1 MNTAKHERSASGSA
15 GAPPAV
21 AATPPSQH
29 VPATPRRSA
38 GDEHRPILCPC
49 CGGGAAETCC
59 DGGVAATARGARAL
73 PETCRRVSR
82 VLLIFGCC
90 FFRCWLFAFCC
101 FARGDDAAG
110 WRKAE
115 PGWKSEWPRDHAL
128 HADFK
133 TEWWYFTGNLRAVD
147 GRRFGYQVTF
157 FRQGVRAPGAR
168 AAAKSRFVVEDL
180 KFGHFTITDVGA
192 KQFHFSQ
199 QLLRGAFGE
208 AGFGD
213 GEKLA
218 WLGDWSLTLE
228 KDGAMQ
234 LRASDGARSL
244 DLRLES
250 AKPWALHGDAGLS
263 TKAEVPGHAS
273 QYYSG
278 TRMRSRGTL
287 KNDGATLAVEGESW
301 FDHEWAT
308 NQLAP
313 GQSGWDWFS
322 VQLDDGTEL
331 MIYRLRKKDGTVDGA
346 SSGSFIAKDGS
357 VRHLRLDE
365 LRLTP
370 VKFWQ
375 STKTRGKYPI
385 GWRVEVPPLG
395 IDLEVSTP
403 IETQE
408 LALDPLAYWEGMI
421 DVRGKRDG
429 RAVNGHGYLELTG
442 YAGDV
447 VGLSAPE

>member
-1 MNTAKHERSASGSA
+1 MSVIPRGTLGTAG
-15 GAPPAV
+15 G
-21 AATPPSQH
+21 TPTLPK
-29 VPATPRRSA
+29 
-38 GDEHRPILCPC
+38 
-49 CGGGAAETCC
+49 TCN
-59 DGGVAATARGARAL
+59 RL
-73 PETCRRVSR
+73 SR
-82 VLLIFGCC
+82 VALVLACR
-90 FFRCWLFAFCC
+90 FFASAF
-101 FARGDDAAG
+101 FARGEDADD
-110 WRKAE
+110 WRAAE
-115 PGWKSEWPRDHAL
+115 PGWKFEWPRDHAA
-128 HADFK
+128 HRDFK
-133 TEWWYFTGNLRAVD
+133 TEWWYFTGNLRAAD

-168 AAAKSRFVVEDL
+168 AAVQSRFVVDDL

-213 GEKLA
+213 LRKDSPFTKLA
-218 WLGDWSLTLE
+218 WLGAWSLGIGD
-228 KDGAMQ
+228 DGAMQ
-234 LRASDGARSL
+234 LRAGDGARSL
-244 DLRLES
+244 ELRLES
-250 AKPWALHGDAGLS
+250 AKPWALHGAAGLS
-263 TKAEVPGHAS
+263 TKAAVPGHAS

-287 KNDGATLAVEGESW
+287 QIEGQQVAVEGESW

-322 VQLDDGTEL
+322 VQLDDGSEL

-395 IDLEVSTP
+395 IDLEVTTP
-403 IETQE
+403 VEAQE
-408 LALDPLAYWEGMI
+408 LVLDPVAYWEGMI
-421 DVRGKRDG
+421 DVRGRREG

>member
-1 MNTAKHERSASGSA
+1 M
-15 GAPPAV
+15 
-21 AATPPSQH
+21 
-29 VPATPRRSA
+29 
-38 GDEHRPILCPC
+38 
-49 CGGGAAETCC
+49 
-59 DGGVAATARGARAL
+59 
-73 PETCRRVSR
+73 
-82 VLLIFGCC
+82 LLLV
-90 FFRCWLFAFCC
+90 CWLFALGFS
-101 FARGDDAAG
+101 ARGGDADG
-110 WRKAE
+110 WRRAE
-115 PGWKSEWPRDHAL
+115 PGWKFEWPRDHAAHL
-128 HADFK
+128 DFK
-133 TEWWYFTGNLRAVD
+133 TEWWYFTGNLRAAD

-157 FRQGVRAPGAR
+157 FRQGVRAPGER
-168 AAAKSRFVVEDL
+168 AQAQSRFVVDDL

-213 GEKLA
+213 LKSDPPITKLA
-218 WLGDWSLTLE
+218 WLGDWSLALEQHAPSLSVARPNDGEAGRQIVGPTL
-228 KDGAMQ
+228 
-234 LRASDGARSL
+234 LRASDGARTL
-244 DLRLES
+244 ELRLES
-250 AKPWALHGDAGLS
+250 TKPWALHGDAGLS
-263 TKAEVPGHAS
+263 TKADVPGHAS

-287 KNDGATLAVEGESW
+287 QIDGKPLAVEGESW

-331 MIYRLRKKDGTVDGA
+331 MIYRLRKKDGSVDGA

-357 VRHLRLDE
+357 VRHLRVEE

-385 GWRVEVPPLG
+385 AWRVEVPSLSLTL
-395 IDLEVSTP
+395 DVTTP
-403 IETQE
+403 VEAQE
-408 LALDPLAYWEGMI
+408 LALDPVAYWEGMI
-421 DVRGKRDG
+421 EVRGKRDG

-442 YAGDV
+442 YAGEV

>member
-1 MNTAKHERSASGSA
+1 MK
-15 GAPPAV
+15 
-21 AATPPSQH
+21 
-29 VPATPRRSA
+29 
-38 GDEHRPILCPC
+38 
-49 CGGGAAETCC
+49 
-59 DGGVAATARGARAL
+59 
-73 PETCRRVSR
+73 R
-82 VLLIFGCC
+82 VLLLTVFLGIV
-90 FFRCWLFAFCC
+90 FAVC
-101 FARGDDAAG
+101 GEDVLG
-110 WRKAE
+110 WRRAE
-115 PGWKSEWPRDHAL
+115 QGWKYEWPRDHAV
-128 HADFK
+128 HSDFK
-133 TEWWYFTGNLRAVD
+133 TEWWYFTGDLRAAD

-157 FRQGVRAPGAR
+157 FRQGVRPPGER
-168 AAAKSRFVVEDL
+168 AAAQSRFVVDDL
-180 KFGHFTITDVGA
+180 KFGHFTITDA
-192 KQFHFSQ
+192 SAERFYFSQ

-213 GEKLA
+213 LQKESPFTKIA
-218 WLGDWSLTLE
+218 WLGDWSLGTGD
-228 KDGAMQ
+228 DGAMH
-234 LRASDGARSL
+234 LRARDGARSL
-244 DLRLES
+244 DLHMES

-263 TKAEVPGHAS
+263 KKAEVAGHAS
-273 QYYSG
+273 HYYSG

-287 KNDGATLAVEGESW
+287 KSDGATLAVEGESW

-313 GQSGWDWFS
+313 GHSGWDWFS

-331 MIYRLRKKDGTVDGA
+331 MIYRLRKKDGSVDGA
-346 SSGSFIAKDGS
+346 SSGSFVAKDGS

-375 STKTRGKYPI
+375 STRTRGRYPI

-395 IDLEVSTP
+395 IDLEVTTP
-403 IETQE
+403 VEAQE
-408 LALDPLAYWEGMI
+408 LALDPVAYWEGMI

>member
-1 MNTAKHERSASGSA
+1 MKRTLLLTMLLAWAFAA
-15 GAPPAV
+15 G
-21 AATPPSQH
+21 
-29 VPATPRRSA
+29 
-38 GDEHRPILCPC
+38 GED
-49 CGGGAAETCC
+49 
-59 DGGVAATARGARAL
+59 
-73 PETCRRVSR
+73 
-82 VLLIFGCC
+82 LI
-90 FFRCWLFAFCC
+90 
-101 FARGDDAAG
+101 G

-115 PGWKSEWPRDHAL
+115 PGWKYEWPRDHAV

-133 TEWWYFTGNLRAVD
+133 TEWWYFTGNLRAAD

-157 FRQGVRAPGAR
+157 FRQGVRAPGER
-168 AAAKSRFVVEDL
+168 APAQSRFVVDDF
-180 KFGHFTITDVGA
+180 KFGHFTITDAGA
-192 KQFHFSQ
+192 KLFHFSQ
-199 QLLRGAFGE
+199 QLRRGAFGE

-213 GEKLA
+213 VQKKERLA
-218 WLGDWSLTLE
+218 WLGDWSLGIGH
-228 KDGAMQ
+228 DGVMQ

-244 DLRLES
+244 ELRLES
-250 AKPWALHGDAGLS
+250 AKTWALHGDAGLS
-263 TKAEVPGHAS
+263 TKAEVPGHTS

-287 KNDGATLAVEGESW
+287 QIEGQPLTVEGESW

-365 LRLTP
+365 LRLTA

-375 STKTRGKYPI
+375 STRTRGRYPI

-403 IETQE
+403 VEAQE

-421 DVRGKRDG
+421 DVRGKREG

-447 VGLSAPE
+447 VGLSGAE

>member
-1 MNTAKHERSASGSA
+1 MK
-15 GAPPAV
+15 
-21 AATPPSQH
+21 
-29 VPATPRRSA
+29 
-38 GDEHRPILCPC
+38 
-49 CGGGAAETCC
+49 
-59 DGGVAATARGARAL
+59 RAL
-73 PETCRRVSR
+73 
-82 VLLIFGCC
+82 LLMALFG
-90 FFRCWLFAFCC
+90 LVFA
-101 FARGDDAAG
+101 ADGEDPAG

-115 PGWKSEWPRDHAL
+115 PGWKFEWPRDHAV
-128 HADFK
+128 HPDFK
-133 TEWWYFTGNLRAVD
+133 TEWWYFTGNLHAAD
-147 GRRFGYQVTF
+147 GRRFGYQITF
-157 FRQGVRAPGAR
+157 FRQGIRAPAER
-168 AAAKSRFVVEDL
+168 VSAKSRFVVDDF
-180 KFGHFTITDVGA
+180 KFGHFTVTDVQA
-192 KQFHFSQ
+192 RRFHFSQ

-213 GEKLA
+213 VQKDGRLA
-218 WLGDWSLTLE
+218 WLGNWSLGIAE
-228 KDGAMQ
+228 DGAMQ
-234 LRASDGARSL
+234 LRASEGTRSL
-244 DLRLES
+244 ELRLES

-263 TKAEVPGHAS
+263 TKADVPGHAS

-278 TRMRSRGTL
+278 TRMRSHGTL
-287 KNDGATLAVEGESW
+287 QIDGKSFAIEGESW

-322 VQLDDGTEL
+322 VQLDDRTEL
-331 MIYRLRKKDGTVDGA
+331 MIYRLRSKDGSVDGA

-370 VKFWQ
+370 TKFWQ
-375 STKTRGKYPI
+375 STKTRGRYPI

-395 IDLEVSTP
+395 IDLEVTTP
-403 IETQE
+403 VEAQE

>member
-1 MNTAKHERSASGSA
+1 MSASDA
-15 GAPPAV
+15 GVGQPSRLSWSDSPSRLSRSQVCGQPGRAV
-21 AATPPSQH
+21 PLRQARRPSH
-29 VPATPRRSA
+29 
-38 GDEHRPILCPC
+38 
-49 CGGGAAETCC
+49 
-59 DGGVAATARGARAL
+59 ARAA
-73 PETCRRVSR
+73 PSR
-82 VLLIFGCC
+82 VLLLV
-90 FFRCWLFAFCC
+90 CWLFALGFS
-101 FARGDDAAG
+101 ARGGDADG
-110 WRKAE
+110 WRRAE
-115 PGWKSEWPRDHAL
+115 PGWKFDWPRDHAV
-128 HADFK
+128 HPDFK
-133 TEWWYFTGNLRAVD
+133 TEWWYFTGNLRATD

-157 FRQGVRAPGAR
+157 FRQGVRAPDER
-168 AAAKSRFVVEDL
+168 AAAQSRFVVDDL

-213 GEKLA
+213 LQKKERLA
-218 WLGDWSLTLE
+218 WLGAWSLGIGD
-228 KDGAMQ
+228 DGAMR
-234 LRASDGARSL
+234 LRANDGARSL
-244 DLRLES
+244 ELRLES
-250 AKPWALHGDAGLS
+250 AKPWSLHGDSGLS
-263 TKAEVPGHAS
+263 TKAEAPGHAS
-273 QYYSG
+273 HYYSG

-287 KNDGATLAVEGESW
+287 QIEGQPLAVEGESW

-322 VQLDDGTEL
+322 VQLDDGSEL
-331 MIYRLRKKDGTVDGA
+331 MIYRLRKKDGSVDGA

-375 STKTRGKYPI
+375 STKTRGRYPI

-395 IDLEVSTP
+395 IDLEVTTP
-403 IETQE
+403 VEAQE
-408 LALDPLAYWEGMI
+408 LALDPVAYWEGMI

-429 RAVNGHGYLELTG
+429 RAVTGRGYLELTG

-447 VGLSAPE
+447 VGLSSPE

>member
-1 MNTAKHERSASGSA
+1 M
-15 GAPPAV
+15 
-21 AATPPSQH
+21 
-29 VPATPRRSA
+29 
-38 GDEHRPILCPC
+38 HR
-49 CGGGAAETCC
+49 
-59 DGGVAATARGARAL
+59 
-73 PETCRRVSR
+73 
-82 VLLIFGCC
+82 
-90 FFRCWLFAFCC
+90 
-101 FARGDDAAG
+101 
-110 WRKAE
+110 
-115 PGWKSEWPRDHAL
+115 
-128 HADFK
+128 DFK
-133 TEWWYFTGNLRAVD
+133 TEWWYFTGNLRAAD

-157 FRQGVRAPGAR
+157 FRQGVRPPWKR
-168 AAAKSRFVVEDL
+168 DAAKSRFVVDDL
-180 KFGHFTITDVGA
+180 KFGHFTVTDVKAG
-192 KQFHFSQ
+192 QFHFSQ

-213 GEKLA
+213 LQKKERLA
-218 WLGDWSLTLE
+218 WLGAWSLGTGD
-228 KDGAMQ
+228 DGAMQ
-234 LRASDGARSL
+234 LRANDGACAL
-244 DLRLES
+244 DLHLES

-273 QYYSG
+273 HYYSG

-287 KNDGATLAVEGESW
+287 QIEGQQLAVEGESW

-331 MIYRLRKKDGTVDGA
+331 MIYQLRKKDGSVDGA

-370 VKFWQ
+370 TKFWQ
-375 STKTRGKYPI
+375 STKTRGRYPI

-403 IETQE
+403 VEAQE
-408 LALDPLAYWEGMI
+408 LALDPVAYWEGMI
-421 DVRGKRDG
+421 DVRGTNGG
-429 RAVNGHGYLELTG
+429 RAVRGHGYLELTG

-447 VGLSAPE
+447 VGLSAPEDEK

>member
-1 MNTAKHERSASGSA
+1 MSIGLSDVPREARGTAG
-15 GAPPAV
+15 GAPALPK
-21 AATPPSQH
+21 T
-29 VPATPRRSA
+29 RRS
-38 GDEHRPILCPC
+38 
-49 CGGGAAETCC
+49 
-59 DGGVAATARGARAL
+59 VSRAL
-73 PETCRRVSR
+73 LMFVCRFFACG
-82 VLLIFGCC
+82 IFAHGGE
-90 FFRCWLFAFCC
+90 AQ
-101 FARGDDAAG
+101 D

-115 PGWKSEWPRDHAL
+115 PGWKFEWPRDHTA

-133 TEWWYFTGNLRAVD
+133 TEWWYFTGNLRAAD

-168 AAAKSRFVVEDL
+168 ATAQSRFVVDDM
-180 KFGHFTITDVGA
+180 KFGHFTVTDVKAG
-192 KQFHFSQ
+192 QFHFSQ

-213 GEKLA
+213 LKNDQRLA
-218 WLGDWSLTLE
+218 WLGEWSLGM
-228 KDGAMQ
+228 KDDGAMQ
-234 LRASDGARSL
+234 LHASEGARSL
-244 DLRLES
+244 DLQMES
-250 AKPWALHGDAGLS
+250 TKPWALHGDAGLS
-263 TKAEVPGHAS
+263 TKADVPGHAS

-287 KNDGATLAVEGESW
+287 QIEGQQIAVEGESW

-313 GQSGWDWFS
+313 GQVGWDWFS

-331 MIYRLRKKDGTVDGA
+331 MIYRLRKKDGSVDGA
-346 SSGSFIAKDGS
+346 SAGSLIAKDGS
-357 VRHLRLDE
+357 VRHLQLGE
-365 LRLTP
+365 LRMTP
-370 VKFWQ
+370 TKFWQ
-375 STKTRGKYPI
+375 SGKTGGRYPI
-385 GWRVEVPPLG
+385 AWRVEVP
-395 IDLEVSTP
+395 T
-403 IETQE
+403 
-408 LALDPLAYWEGMI
+408 LALDLEITTPVESQEIALTPVAYWEGMI